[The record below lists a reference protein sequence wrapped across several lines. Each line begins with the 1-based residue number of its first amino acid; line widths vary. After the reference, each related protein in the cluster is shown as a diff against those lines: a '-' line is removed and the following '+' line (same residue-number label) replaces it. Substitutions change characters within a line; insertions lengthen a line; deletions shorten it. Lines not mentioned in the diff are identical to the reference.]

1 MDIFKP
7 ICFRNKYKNLL
18 EKMQK
23 KKITTTGKV
32 MILIVFSSV
41 IYTMFQQ
48 NKVSLSDTVKKW
60 IE

>member
-1 MDIFKP
+1 
-7 ICFRNKYKNLL
+7 
-18 EKMQK
+18 MQK
-23 KKITTTGKV
+23 KQITTTGKV